1 MTAMLATTTAKKLL
15 RPMPGAMTKGLL
27 ARNAMQ
33 IVPMAEAMQVAR
45 NTPFQSCG
53 PPCEPKPVS
62 RLGLSAMM

>member
-1 MTAMLATTTAKKLL
+1 MFATTTAKKLL

-27 ARNAMQ
+27 AMKAMQ

-45 NTPFQSCG
+45 KTPFHSG
-53 PPCEPKPVS
+53 VPTAKPVS